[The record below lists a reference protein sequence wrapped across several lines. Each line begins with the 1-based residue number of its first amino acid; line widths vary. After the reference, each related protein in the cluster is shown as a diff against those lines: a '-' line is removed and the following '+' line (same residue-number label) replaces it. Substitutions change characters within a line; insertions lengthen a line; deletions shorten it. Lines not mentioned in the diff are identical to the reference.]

1 MKYYYKRTKRQWPNW
16 VIQSLGLREK
26 SGGRC
31 NSEQERMYP
40 SDLAEGWGMYERK
53 AFRVE

>member
-1 MKYYYKRTKRQWPNW
+1 MKYYYKRTKRQWRNW
-16 VIQSLGLREK
+16 VIQSLCLREK
-26 SGGRC
+26 GGRC

-40 SDLAEGWGMYERK
+40 SDLADGWGMYERK